1 MRLETDK
8 AFQNGM
14 RDTHCATAETQRGTE
29 AWAWPLGPGASG
41 NSELP
46 SEPGDVYKG
55 IRLHFTCQKTHK
67 TRSIFQN
74 CISLFLNDLNLAKN
88 KSFVLIVSK

>member
-8 AFQNGM
+8 AFQNGV
-14 RDTHCATAETQRGTE
+14 RDTHYATSETQRGTE

-41 NSELP
+41 NSVLP

-55 IRLHFTCQKTHK
+55 IRLYFTCQK

-74 CISLFLNDLNLAKN
+74 YISLFPK
-88 KSFVLIVSK
+88 